1 MSKTGHSVRVRRSAD
16 ERKVS
21 ANVSNAQNR
30 VRREKTISMRQL
42 KREHVQLPQEM
53 MEWVESLRPKTR
65 NECRDGLR
73 PCPYVACKYNLY
85 LDVNPNTGSLKLNF
99 PDMEVW
105 ELKETCALDV
115 AERGGVT
122 LEEVGVFMNLTRER
136 IRQVE
141 STGKQKMLD
150 EIQTQKQELIP
161 V

>member
-1 MSKTGHSVRVRRSAD
+1 MTVKKSTVESQG
-16 ERKVS
+16 
-21 ANVSNAQNR
+21 R

-42 KREHVQLPQEM
+42 KREHVELPQEM

-65 NECRDGLR
+65 SECRDGLR

-99 PDMEVW
+99 PGMEVW

-141 STGKQKMLD
+141 STGKQKMLE